1 MGQFY
6 TMCCFIILYLFAE
19 DFWLCLVAA
28 EKSSCPWPANI
39 SSPSA
44 RCYQYLNGSKRVG
57 LLDFGTVSGPNRQS
71 PVCWIKLP
79 LRLPQFHTNAPAD
92 AADHQ
97 IHWCSFFCSSC
108 NKHRRRNESFRPDS
122 LFKMQ
127 KAERDEMLLSFEQRI
142 WLSFYRKQS
151 IFWGGNGLRARIK
164 ESSPKAAAEM
174 YLHFSFIFYT
184 LLVFTFFFSV
194 VFHLVILV
202 RSFSHRVLYRVY
214 PTTNLMIWSRARC
227 FWTL

>member
-1 MGQFY
+1 MISLGHFQ
-6 TMCCFIILYLFAE
+6 TLCCFIILYLFAE

-92 AADHQ
+92 ADHQ
-97 IHWCSFFCSSC
+97 IHWCSFFSSC
-108 NKHRRRNESFRPDS
+108 NKHRRRNESFRSDS

-127 KAERDEMLLSFEQRI
+127 KAERRDAFEPFEQRRI
-142 WLSFYRKQS
+142 WLSFNRKQES
-151 IFWGGNGLRARIK
+151 IF
-164 ESSPKAAAEM
+164 
-174 YLHFSFIFYT
+174 
-184 LLVFTFFFSV
+184 
-194 VFHLVILV
+194 
-202 RSFSHRVLYRVY
+202 
-214 PTTNLMIWSRARC
+214 
-227 FWTL
+227 

>member
-1 MGQFY
+1 MGHFH
-6 TMCCFIILYLFAE
+6 TLCCFIILYLFAE

-97 IHWCSFFCSSC
+97 IHWCSFFVQAAT
-108 NKHRRRNESFRPDS
+108 NTE
-122 LFKMQ
+122 
-127 KAERDEMLLSFEQRI
+127 EEMRVSGLIHYLKCRKRKETRCFWVLS
-142 WLSFYRKQS
+142 
-151 IFWGGNGLRARIK
+151 NG
-164 ESSPKAAAEM
+164 
-174 YLHFSFIFYT
+174 YG
-184 LLVFTFFFSV
+184 LVFTGSSPFFEGAMASEQE
-194 VFHLVILV
+194 
-202 RSFSHRVLYRVY
+202 
-214 PTTNLMIWSRARC
+214 
-227 FWTL
+227 

>member
-164 ESSPKAAAEM
+164 ESPKAAEM

-184 LLVFTFFFSV
+184 LLVFTFFFQ
-194 VFHLVILV
+194 
-202 RSFSHRVLYRVY
+202 
-214 PTTNLMIWSRARC
+214 
-227 FWTL
+227 